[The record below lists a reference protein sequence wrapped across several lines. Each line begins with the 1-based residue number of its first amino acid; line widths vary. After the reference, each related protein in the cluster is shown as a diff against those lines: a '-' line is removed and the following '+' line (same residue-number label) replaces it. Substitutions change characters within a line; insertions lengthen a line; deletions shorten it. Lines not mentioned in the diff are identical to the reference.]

1 MMDFDFLTQEQVTEI
16 QFLTL
21 PLSGPPDS
29 NKLAGAL
36 GRVEALHYYGHCNDV
51 FKLAAMYLI
60 GIAKA
65 HAFNDA
71 NKRTAFQ
78 ATSVFLL
85 MNGIELNES
94 LYLVK
99 LTLFAAMDQANI
111 EEITFALRLL
121 SNYMNELLEENID
134 NYAE

>member
-1 MMDFDFLTQEQVTEI
+1 MVL
-16 QFLTL
+16 
-21 PLSGPPDS
+21 
-29 NKLAGAL
+29 N
-36 GRVEALHYYGHCNDV
+36 RVDALHYYKHCNDV

-65 HAFNDA
+65 HAFNYA

-94 LYLVK
+94 LFLVK
-99 LTLFAAMDQANI
+99 LTFFAAMDQANI
-111 EEITFALRLL
+111 EETNIL
-121 SNYMNELLEENID
+121 SLFPNYMNGLLEDNVD
-134 NYAE
+134 NYAK

>member
-1 MMDFDFLTQEQVTEI
+1 MDFDFLTQEQVIEI

-21 PLSGPPDS
+21 PQSGQPDI

-36 GRVEALHYYGHCNDV
+36 NRVETLHYYENCDDV
-51 FKLAAMYLI
+51 FKLAVMYLI
-60 GIAKA
+60 SIAKA

-111 EEITFALRLL
+111 EETTFALRLL

-134 NYAE
+134 SYAE

>member
-1 MMDFDFLTQEQVTEI
+1 MDFDFLTQEQVIEI
-16 QFLTL
+16 QLLTL
-21 PLSGPPDS
+21 PQSGLPDI

-36 GRVEALHYYGHCNDV
+36 NRVETLHYYENCDDV

-111 EEITFALRLL
+111 EETTFALRLL
-121 SNYMNELLEENID
+121 SNFMNELLEENID

>member
-1 MMDFDFLTQEQVTEI
+1 MDFDFLTQEQVIEI
-16 QFLTL
+16 QLLTL
-21 PLSGPPDS
+21 PQSGLPDI

-36 GRVEALHYYGHCNDV
+36 NRVETLHYYENCDDV

-111 EEITFALRLL
+111 EETTFALRLL

-134 NYAE
+134 YYAE

>member
-1 MMDFDFLTQEQVTEI
+1 MDFDFLTQEQVIEI
-16 QFLTL
+16 QLLTL
-21 PLSGPPDS
+21 PQSGLPDI

-36 GRVEALHYYGHCNDV
+36 NRVETLHYYENCDDV

-111 EEITFALRLL
+111 GETAFALRLL
-121 SNYMNELLEENID
+121 SNYMNELLKENID
-134 NYAE
+134 NYVE

>member
-1 MMDFDFLTQEQVTEI
+1 MDFDFLTQEQVIEI

-21 PLSGPPDS
+21 PQSGQPDI

-36 GRVEALHYYGHCNDV
+36 NRVETLHYYENCDDV

-111 EEITFALRLL
+111 EETTFALRLL

>member
-1 MMDFDFLTQEQVTEI
+1 MDFDFLTQEQVIEI
-16 QFLTL
+16 QLLTL
-21 PLSGPPDS
+21 PQSGLPDI

-36 GRVEALHYYGHCNDV
+36 NRVETLHYYENCDDV

-111 EEITFALRLL
+111 EETTFALRLL
-121 SNYMNELLEENID
+121 SNYMNESLEENID
-134 NYAE
+134 YYAE

>member
-1 MMDFDFLTQEQVTEI
+1 MDFDFLTQEQVIEI

-21 PLSGPPDS
+21 PQSGRPDI

-36 GRVEALHYYGHCNDV
+36 NRVETLHYYENCDDV
-51 FKLAAMYLI
+51 FKLAAMYLV

-111 EEITFALRLL
+111 EETTFALRLL

>member
-1 MMDFDFLTQEQVTEI
+1 MDFDFLTQEQVIEI

-21 PLSGPPDS
+21 PQSGQPDI

-36 GRVEALHYYGHCNDV
+36 NRVETLHYYENCDDV

-60 GIAKA
+60 SIAKA

-111 EEITFALRLL
+111 EETTFALRLL

>member
-1 MMDFDFLTQEQVTEI
+1 M
-16 QFLTL
+16 TL
-21 PLSGPPDS
+21 PQSGLPDI

-36 GRVEALHYYGHCNDV
+36 NRVKTLHYYENCDDV

-60 GIAKA
+60 GIAKT

-99 LTLFAAMDQANI
+99 LTLFAAMNQTNI
-111 EEITFALRLL
+111 VETTFALRLL
-121 SNYMNELLEENID
+121 SNYMNELLVREYWWNSED
-134 NYAE
+134 S

>member
-1 MMDFDFLTQEQVTEI
+1 M
-16 QFLTL
+16 
-21 PLSGPPDS
+21 
-29 NKLAGAL
+29 
-36 GRVEALHYYGHCNDV
+36 
-51 FKLAAMYLI
+51 AAMYLI

-99 LTLFAAMDQANI
+99 LTLFSAMDQANI
-111 EEITFALRLL
+111 EETTFALRLL

-134 NYAE
+134 SCAE